1 VEDVIITPPS
11 SLHTKSQNSGSK
23 SLRPAQD
30 IISRIKWDPTLS
42 ADDFLIGY
50 EDRFVGVKEA
60 ELGKWKSEQT
70 DEEFIPMHRIV
81 WVRRKGGD
89 GGGEKVW
96 DRRMKV
102 DLVFGSGVGK
112 RDTIRTVT

>member
-1 VEDVIITPPS
+1 
-11 SLHTKSQNSGSK
+11 
-23 SLRPAQD
+23 
-30 IISRIKWDPTLS
+30 
-42 ADDFLIGY
+42 
-50 EDRFVGVKEA
+50 
-60 ELGKWKSEQT
+60 
-70 DEEFIPMHRIV
+70 MHRIV